1 MKLFFYLWSIKVS
14 KLVPKFL
21 HVRQIAFYRTCQ
33 NILGLWFIPSREFF
47 SAGRFQRVRF
57 HSLKTLIC
65 RNVRAVGLFVPKFY
79 YWQLNWWNGI
89 TPSSGGAGC
98 LVRADPALVTKKA
111 PELFKSCHASS
122 GPFDRRI
129 IAKIVMEWPKTDVAK
144 RSRGCFPPLYM
155 VWCVLNILR
164 QCRS

>member
-1 MKLFFYLWSIKVS
+1 M
-14 KLVPKFL
+14 LVPKCL

-33 NILGLWFIPSREFF
+33 SILGLWFIPCREFF

-65 RNVRAVGLFVPKFY
+65 RNVRAIGLFVPKFY

-129 IAKIVMEWPKTDVAK
+129 IAKIVIEWPKTDVAK